1 MPQQVEFFESTLVC
15 DGPMPDVFIDGQ
27 PSMAVLQAAFATAF
41 DVPSP
46 SLFDGEDRSVSFI
59 DHIDRHTVA
68 TCWRMQHEGF
78 CTKLDI
84 YLFKREDVAPRLV
97 ALAALLRMP
106 VAVDLGEDIADDRA
120 VLFMPDGA
128 VLTGYLVSDAGSRQG
143 MCFSEAVDR

>member
-1 MPQQVEFFESTLVC
+1 MTLVC
-15 DGPMPDVFIDGQ
+15 HGPMPDVFIDGR

-41 DVPSP
+41 AVPSP
-46 SLFDGEDRSVSFI
+46 SLFEGEDTSVTFV

-78 CTKLDI
+78 ATKLDI
-84 YLFKREDVAPRLV
+84 HLFEREDVAPRLV

-106 VAVDLGEDIADDRA
+106 VAIDLGVDIADDLT

-128 VLTGYLVSDAGSRQG
+128 VLKGFLTAVAGADGRQD
-143 MCFSEAVDR
+143 MRFSEIGDR